1 MPVRGDGRFPVSLT
15 DCHFHL
21 VKVVSCSKEKQMDH
35 ESTVLNSINAKF
47 LLLSGTKTNASV
59 WMTPLSTSFLTLFLL

>member
-21 VKVVSCSKEKQMDH
+21 VKVVSCSKEKKNYH
-35 ESTVLNSINAKF
+35 ESTVLNSINDI
-47 LLLSGTKTNASV
+47 SITVGN
-59 WMTPLSTSFLTLFLL
+59 